1 MGKAAAAAGV
11 AAGIAAGGAAAVAP
25 PPGGTFFGET
35 SQTAVTNHSVE
46 VDTNASSRVQRV
58 YVQWQAKCKAKGK
71 FWTSTTK
78 VSNGS
83 KGLFQNGDVFQRKHS
98 YTGDAGGGITGRI
111 TYALKG
117 HFTDNDHAKGTWTA
131 QVVVRSKG
139 KKIDSCNTPK
149 ITWSVTR
156 G

>member
-1 MGKAAAAAGV
+1 MGTAAAAAGL
-11 AAGIAAGGAAAVAP
+11 AAGIAAAGAAAVAP
-25 PPGGTFFGET
+25 PPSATFSGET
-35 SQTAVTNHSVE
+35 SQTAIDNHGVE

-58 YVQWQAKCKAKGK
+58 YVGWQAKCKAKGK

-98 YTGDAGGGITGRI
+98 YTGNAGGGITGRI
-111 TYALKG
+111 SYVLKG
-117 HFTDNDHAKGTWTA
+117 HFTDNDHAQGSWTA
-131 QVVVRSKG
+131 QVVVRKNG
-139 KKIDSCNTPK
+139 HKIDTCKLPK
-149 ITWSVTR
+149 VTWSVTR

>member
-35 SQTAVTNHSVE
+35 SQTAVANHSVE

-98 YTGDAGGGITGRI
+98 YTGNAGGGITGRI
-111 TYALKG
+111 TYSLKG
-117 HFTDNDHAKGTWTA
+117 HFTDNDHADGTWTA
-131 QVVVRSKG
+131 QVVVRRKG
-139 KKIDSCNTPK
+139 KKIDSCKTPK